1 MTEKRV
7 VIKLSAEAEESYKL
21 VVENA
26 RTSKEYRSILNSI
39 NKKKELIVANPL
51 YGDKVR
57 KELIPK
63 EYIERYQIN
72 NLYRVELADYWRME
86 YTLVNS
92 PDGEIVEVIAFV
104 LDIMNHDDY
113 NKKHGYK

>member
-7 VIKLSAEAEESYKL
+7 IVKLSQEAEESYKL

-26 RTSKEYRSILNSI
+26 RHSKEYKSILNSI
-39 NKKKELIVANPL
+39 DKKKDLIIANPL

-63 EYIERYQIN
+63 EYVEKYQIN
-72 NLYRVELADYWRME
+72 NLYRVELSDYWRME

-92 PDGEIVEVIAFV
+92 PEGEVIEVIAFV
-104 LDIMNHDDY
+104 LDIMNHDKY
-113 NKKHGYK
+113 NKKQGYK